1 MAKKYLTKEGYD
13 KLVAELNGMK
23 KEGRKSVMERLR
35 HAKDLGDLS
44 ENAEYQSARE
54 DQSVLERKIAE
65 LEDILKNSA
74 LFEKQS
80 AAGVSSNG
88 TVKLGSKISV
98 KKNGDAVL
106 NYTIVGSSEADPVN
120 GLISNESPLGQE
132 LLGKKSGDKVSI
144 QTPKGQTEYLILNL
158 D

>member
-1 MAKKYLTKEGYD
+1 MAKKYLTKERYD
-13 KLVAELNGMK
+13 ELAAELNNMK
-23 KEGRKSVMERLR
+23 KEGRRSVMERLR

-54 DQSVLERKIAE
+54 DQSILERKIAE
-65 LEDILKNSA
+65 LEDLLKNSA

-88 TVKLGSKISV
+88 MVRLGSKVSL
-98 KKNGDAVL
+98 KKGDVIL
-106 NYTIVGSSEADPVN
+106 NYTVVGSSEADPVN
-120 GLISNESPLGQE
+120 GLVSNESPLGRE
-132 LLGKKSGDKVSI
+132 LLAKKSGDKIQI
-144 QTPKGQTEYLILNL
+144 QTPKGQIDYSILSV

>member
-1 MAKKYLTKEGYD
+1 MVKKYLTKERYD
-13 KLVAELNGMK
+13 ELVAELNDMK
-23 KEGRKSVMERLR
+23 KEGRHSVMERLR

-54 DQSVLERKIAE
+54 DQNVLERKIAE
-65 LEDILKNSA
+65 LEDLLKNSA

-88 TVKLGSKISV
+88 MVRLGSKVSL
-98 KKNGDAVL
+98 KKGDAVF
-106 NYTIVGSSEADPVN
+106 NYTVVGSSEADPVN
-120 GLISNESPLGQE
+120 GLISNESPLGRE
-132 LLGKKSGDKVSI
+132 LLAKKSGDKIQI
-144 QTPKGQTEYLILNL
+144 QTPKGQIGYTILSV

>member
-1 MAKKYLTKEGYD
+1 MAKKYLTKERYD
-13 KLVAELNGMK
+13 ELVAELNKMK
-23 KEGRKSVMERLR
+23 KEGRRSVMERLR

-65 LEDILKNSA
+65 LEDLLKNSA

-88 TVKLGSKISV
+88 TVRLGSKVSL
-98 KKNGDAVL
+98 KKDGAVL
-106 NYTIVGSSEADPVN
+106 NYTVVGSSEADPLN
-120 GLISNESPLGQE
+120 GLVSNESPLGRE
-132 LLGKKSGDKVSI
+132 LLAKRSGDKIQI
-144 QTPKGQTEYLILNL
+144 QTPKGQIEYSILSV